1 MAKLLSYTS
10 SPTGN
15 RKKSHR
21 SKPMADRFFNLSLDL
36 LCIAG
41 LDGYFKHVNP
51 SWEKTLGFRQSE
63 LLAKPFLEFVHPE
76 DRAATI
82 AEVKKLDS
90 GIETI
95 QFENR
100 YLCKDGSYKS
110 LVWNAAPFVEEG
122 LIYAV
127 ARDITE
133 QKQAEQELRDLSAA
147 LANAVEGISRLDTQG
162 RYISANKAYAKAAGY
177 EPEEMIGMEWPLT
190 VHPEDIEKLIA
201 AYEQM
206 LKDGKVEAEARGIR
220 KDGSI
225 FYKQVVMVCAYDAQY
240 RFIGHHCFMKDITE
254 RKQMEAEL
262 IQAKELLELRVE
274 ARTAQLRQTVQQLE
288 SEILERKMAEAAR
301 EQAKEEL
308 EISNSLLRLAIE
320 GTPDII
326 FVKDLQGRYQMI
338 NSAGAIAMGKS
349 VAEII
354 GKDDRELMPEEIW
367 RQIQA
372 TDRRIMETGETQIV
386 EEEVTSDKVTRTY
399 LSTKNTYRDRNGNII
414 GVMGI
419 SRDITERKQAREALD
434 REREFLNALLDNLQ
448 DGIVACD
455 ANGTLTLFNRAT
467 RDYCGL
473 PEQPIPPEMWAK
485 YYNIYMP
492 DGKTPM
498 PTAEIPLFRA
508 FRGETIRNVEMVLVP
523 KDRKPR
529 TLLASGQ
536 PIIDASGNKLGAVV
550 AMHDIT
556 DRKIAEAALK
566 ASEAQYRR
574 IVETANEGIW
584 MLDENGVTTF
594 VNPQMAAMLGYQVEE
609 MLGEPLVVFMDEKG
623 IAIAKTKLEH
633 RRPGIAEQHDFK
645 FTRKDGADLWAIVS
659 TNPIHDTTGNY
670 AGTLAMITDI
680 TSRKQ
685 TEAALAKQQQ
695 TLRTILDHAPMW
707 IWMTDRNG
715 KMQFVNKTFCENV
728 GIPESRFLEVSHYSE
743 ILGLEPSAN
752 CMASDAACWVQELP
766 HHSEESLPFVD
777 GQQHYLEITK
787 AKIKD
792 KDGNIIGLIGLGQD
806 ATFRRRQAQE
816 LQASEQKYRLL
827 AQREALL
834 NQLASHIRN
843 SLEVNT
849 ILETAVEEIQTK
861 LQLDRCNF
869 VWYRPASAP
878 PVWQVVTEAKIPTLA
893 SQVGVYPIEANIL
906 VEQLINQ
913 AIVRAS
919 DLKNSRNLE
928 GRRLYHKYGYRA
940 IVSLPIQTPSGA
952 IGLLVCAQC
961 DNGRTW
967 CDEEVELLRAVADQ
981 LAIALYQAEL
991 YTQAQNSAQEA
1002 QEKAVELEQALQQL
1016 QQTQTQLIQTE
1027 KMSSLGQLVAGVA
1040 HEINNPVNFIYG
1052 NLVHAEQYTQDLLKL
1067 LGLYQEHYPNPP
1079 AEIEDEAENCEIDF
1093 LAEDLPKLL
1102 GSMKMGAE
1110 RIRQI
1115 VLSLRNFSRLDEAE
1129 MKAVDIHEGIE
1140 NTLLILQNRLKV
1152 KSEYVGIEIVKEYS
1166 ELPPVECYA
1175 GQLNQVFMNIINNAI
1190 DALEDNRCKPENQG
1204 EKNNKGP
1211 TIQISTEVKNGE
1223 RLVVRIAD
1231 NGPGMTQAVKAKL
1244 FDPFFTTKPVGKG
1257 TGLGLSI
1264 SYQIVVE
1271 KHGGVLDCISEP
1283 GKGTEFWIE
1292 IPIRQGM
1299 S

>member
-1 MAKLLSYTS
+1 
-10 SPTGN
+10 
-15 RKKSHR
+15 
-21 SKPMADRFFNLSLDL
+21 MADRFFNLSLDL

-41 LDGYFKHVNP
+41 LDGYFKHLNP
-51 SWEKTLGFRQSE
+51 VWEKTLGFRQSE
-63 LLAKPFLEFVHPE
+63 LLAKPFLELVHPE
-76 DRAATI
+76 DQEATI
-82 AEVKKLDS
+82 AQVKKLDS
-90 GIETI
+90 GIEAI

-100 YLCKDGSYKS
+100 YLCKDGSYKW
-110 LVWNAAPFVEEG
+110 LIWNAAPFVEEG

-127 ARDITE
+127 ARDITQ

-162 RYISANKAYAKAAGY
+162 RYISANKAYANAAGY

-190 VHPEDIEKLIA
+190 VHPEDQEKLIA

-225 FYKQVVMVCAYDAQY
+225 FYKQVVMVCAYDTQHK
-240 RFIGHHCFMKDITE
+240 FIGHHCFMKDITE
-254 RKQMEAEL
+254 RKQMEAAL

-274 ARTAQLRQTVQQLE
+274 ARTAELRRTVAQLE
-288 SEILERKMAEAAR
+288 SEIAERKIAEAAR

-308 EISNSLLRLAIE
+308 ENSHSLLHSVIE
-320 GTPDII
+320 STPDSI

-338 NSAGAIAMGKS
+338 NSAGAIAMGKT
-349 VAEII
+349 VEEII
-354 GKDDRELMPEEIW
+354 GKDDREFLPESIW

-372 TDRRIMETGETQIV
+372 TDRRIMETGETQIL
-386 EEEVTSDKVTRTY
+386 EEQVTIDSATRTY
-399 LSTKNTYRDRNGNII
+399 LSTKNAYRDRNGNII

-419 SRDITERKQAREALD
+419 ARDITERKQAREALD
-434 REREFLNALLDNLQ
+434 REREFLNALLNNLQ

-473 PEQPIPPEMWAK
+473 PEQPIPPEMWAN

-498 PTAEIPLFRA
+498 PTEQIPLFRA
-508 FRGETIRNVEMVLVP
+508 FQGETIRNVEMVLVP

-550 AMHDIT
+550 GMHDIT

-584 MLDENGVTTF
+584 MLDENGMTTF
-594 VNPQMAAMLGYQVEE
+594 VNPQMAAMLGYRVEE
-609 MLGEPLVVFMDEKG
+609 MLGEPLVAFMDEKG
-623 IAIAKTKLEH
+623 IAIAKTKLEQ
-633 RRPGIAEQHDFK
+633 RRQQDFK
-645 FTRKDGADLWAIVS
+645 FTCKDGSDLWAIVS
-659 TNPIHDTTGNY
+659 TNPIYDTTGKY
-670 AGTLAMITDI
+670 AGTLGMITDI

-685 TEAALAKQQQ
+685 TEEDLAKQQQ
-695 TLRTILDHAPMW
+695 TLRTILDNAPIW

-715 KMQFVNKTFCENV
+715 KMHFINKTFCENV
-728 GIPESRFLEVSHYSE
+728 GIPETRFLEVSHYSE
-743 ILGLEPSAN
+743 ILGWEASAN
-752 CMASDAACWVQELP
+752 CMSSDAACWAQELP
-766 HHSEESLPFVD
+766 HNSEEILPFVD
-777 GQQHYLEITK
+777 GEQHHLEITK

-792 KDGNIIGLIGLGQD
+792 KYGNIIGLIGLGVD
-806 ATFRRRQAQE
+806 ATERKRQAQE
-816 LQASEQKYRLL
+816 LQQSEQKYRLL

-843 SLEVNT
+843 SLDVKT
-849 ILETAVEEIQTK
+849 ILETAVQEIQTL

-869 VWYRPASAP
+869 VWYRPESSP
-878 PVWQVVTEAKIPTLA
+878 PVWQVVTEAKIDTLP

-919 DLKNSRNLE
+919 DLKTSRHLE
-928 GRRLYHKYGYRA
+928 GRRLYQKYGYRA

-961 DNGRTW
+961 DDRRAW

-991 YTQAQNSAQEA
+991 YAQAQNSAQEA
-1002 QEKAVELEQALQQL
+1002 QEKALELQQALQQL

-1052 NLVHAEQYTQDLLKL
+1052 NIVHAEQYTQDLLHL
-1067 LGLYQEHYPNPP
+1067 LELYQEHYPNPP
-1079 AEIEDEAENCEIDF
+1079 ADIQEQAEDCEIDF

-1152 KSEYVGIEIVKEYS
+1152 KSDFVGIEVVKEYS
-1166 ELPPVECYA
+1166 KLPAVECYA

-1190 DALEDNRCKPENQG
+1190 DALEDHWYKSVNKG
-1204 EKNNKGP
+1204 EKNKIVP
-1211 TIQISTEVKNGE
+1211 TICIRTEVKNGE

-1231 NGPGMTQAVKAKL
+1231 NGPGMPPAVKAKL

-1271 KHGGVLDCISEP
+1271 KHGGVLDCISQL
-1283 GKGTEFWIE
+1283 GKGTEFLLE
-1292 IPIRQGM
+1292 IPIRQGI

>member
-1 MAKLLSYTS
+1 MT
-10 SPTGN
+10 
-15 RKKSHR
+15 
-21 SKPMADRFFNLSLDL
+21 DRFFNLSLDL

-41 LDGYFKHVNP
+41 LDGYFKHLNP
-51 SWEKTLGFRQSE
+51 VWEKTLGFRQSE

-76 DRAATI
+76 DREATI
-82 AEVKKLDS
+82 AEVKQLNS
-90 GIETI
+90 GIEAI

-100 YLCKDGSYKS
+100 YLCKDGSYKW
-110 LVWNAAPFVEEG
+110 LIWNAAPFVEEG
-122 LIYAV
+122 LMYAV
-127 ARDITE
+127 ARDITK
-133 QKQAEQELRDLSAA
+133 QKQAEQELGDLSAA
-147 LANAVEGISRLDTQG
+147 MANAVEGISRLDTHG
-162 RYISANKAYAKAAGY
+162 RYISTNKAYANAAGY

-190 VHPEDIEKLIA
+190 VHPEDQEQLIA

-206 LKDGKVEAEARGIR
+206 LKDGKIEAEARGIR

-225 FYKQVVMVCAYDAQY
+225 FYKQVVMICAYDAQQ
-240 RFIGHHCFMKDITE
+240 RFIGHYCFIKDITE
-254 RKQMEAEL
+254 RKRMEEAL

-274 ARTAQLRQTVQQLE
+274 ARTAELRRTVAQLE
-288 SEILERKMAEAAR
+288 REIAERQIAEAAR
-301 EQAKEEL
+301 EQAQAEL
-308 EISNSLLRLAIE
+308 EISNSLLRSVIE
-320 GTPDII
+320 GTPDSI

-338 NSAGAIAMGKS
+338 NSAGAVAMGKP

-372 TDRRIMETGETQIV
+372 TDRRIMETGETLIV
-386 EEEVTSDKVTRTY
+386 EEEVTTNNVTRTY
-399 LSTKNTYRDRNGNII
+399 LSTKNAYRDRNGNII

-419 SRDITERKQAREALD
+419 SRDITERKQAREALA

-455 ANGTLTLFNRAT
+455 AKGNLTLFNRAI
-467 RDYCGL
+467 RNYCGL
-473 PEQPIPPEMWAK
+473 PEQSIPPQMWDQ
-485 YYNIYMP
+485 YYKIYMP

-498 PTAEIPLFRA
+498 PTEEIPLFKA
-508 FRGETIRNVEMVLVP
+508 FGGETIRNLEMVIAP
-523 KDRKPR
+523 KGKKPR

-536 PIIDASGNKLGAVV
+536 PIIDAQGNKLGAVV

-584 MLDENGVTTF
+584 MLDQHGMTTF
-594 VNPQMAAMLGYQVEE
+594 VNPQMAAMLGYRVEE
-609 MLGEPLVVFMDEKG
+609 ILGEPLAAFMDEREV
-623 IAIAKTKLEH
+623 AIASTHLNS
-633 RRPGIAEQHDFK
+633 RRQNDLK
-645 FTRKDGADLWAIVS
+645 FTCKDGSDLWAIVS
-659 TNPIHDTTGNY
+659 SNPVYDTAGKY
-670 AGTLAMITDI
+670 AGSLGMITDI

-685 TEAALAKQQQ
+685 TEDALAKQQQ
-695 TLRTILDHAPMW
+695 TLRTILDHAPIW

-715 KMQFVNKTFCENV
+715 KMHFVNKTCCENI
-728 GIPESRFLEVSHYSE
+728 GIPESCFLEVSHYGE
-743 ILGLEPSAN
+743 ILGWEASAN
-752 CMASDAACWVQELP
+752 SMASDAACWAQELP
-766 HHSEESLPFVD
+766 HHSEEILPFVD
-777 GQQHYLEITK
+777 GQNHYLEITK

-792 KDGNIIGLIGLGQD
+792 KHSNIIGLIGLGVD
-806 ATFRRRQAQE
+806 ATERRQQAEE
-816 LQASEQKYRLL
+816 LQQSEQKYRLL

-843 SLEVNT
+843 SLDVNT
-849 ILETAVEEIQTK
+849 ILETAVEEIQHL

-869 VWYRPASAP
+869 VWYRPESAP
-878 PVWQVVTEAKIPTLA
+878 PVWQVVTEAKKPTLT
-893 SQVGVYPIEANIL
+893 SQIGIYPVESNIL

-913 AIVRAS
+913 AIVRAR
-919 DLKNSRNLE
+919 DLKHSRNPE
-928 GRRLYHKYGYRA
+928 GKKIYHNYGYRA
-940 IVSLPIQTPSGA
+940 IVSLPIQTPSGE

-961 DNGRTW
+961 NSGRRW

-1002 QEKAVELEQALQQL
+1002 QEKALELEQALQQL

-1052 NLVHAEQYTQDLLKL
+1052 NLMHAEQYTQDLLNL
-1067 LGLYQEHYPNPP
+1067 LALYQQHYPNPP
-1079 AEIEDEAENCEIDF
+1079 AEIQDEAENCEIDF
-1093 LAEDLPKLL
+1093 VAEDLPKLL
-1102 GSMKMGAE
+1102 GSIKMGAE

-1140 NTLLILQNRLKV
+1140 NTLLILQNRLKF
-1152 KSEYVGIEIVKEYS
+1152 KSELLAIEIVKEYNK
-1166 ELPPVECYA
+1166 LPLVECYA

-1190 DALEDNRCKPENQG
+1190 DALEDSRFNRGSKG
-1204 EKNNKGP
+1204 EKNHEVPK
-1211 TIQISTEVKNGE
+1211 IRIRTEVKNGE
-1223 RLVVRIAD
+1223 RLVVGIAD
-1231 NGPGMTQAVKAKL
+1231 NGPGMTEAIKAKL

-1271 KHGGVLDCISEP
+1271 KHGGSLNCISQV

-1292 IPIRQGM
+1292 IPIRQGKDIM
-1299 S
+1299 SA